1 VILLFDNFDSFTYT
15 LADYLAQLGVN
26 SMIFRNN
33 SSLAQITNYDYRGIV
48 ISPGPGIPK
57 NSGVL
62 MELIEFYKSK
72 LPMLGIC
79 LGHQALGEYFGC
91 KLVKAKK
98 PMHGKVSKLN
108 FNDIPLFRGLKQ
120 GSDFV
125 RYNSLVLESPPAN
138 IRVIAKSPEEEIMAI
153 QHDNLPIT
161 GIQFHPEAYLTYKGI
176 EILRNWIYININSE
190 ISLTKKTPNECN

>member
-1 VILLFDNFDSFTYT
+1 MILLLDNFDSFTYT

-26 SMIFRNN
+26 SMIYRNDA
-33 SSLAQITNYDYRGIV
+33 SLAQITNYDYHGIV

-62 MELIEFYKSK
+62 MELIEFYQSK

-79 LGHQALGEYFGC
+79 LGHQALGESFGC

-108 FNDIPLFRGLKQ
+108 FDNNPLFRGLKQ

-125 RYNSLVLESPPAN
+125 RYNSLVLESPPADL
-138 IRVIAKSPEEEIMAI
+138 RVIAKSPEEEIMAI

-176 EILRNWIYININSE
+176 EILRNWIYINVNSE
-190 ISLTKKTPNECN
+190 HQFSCEVTQ